1 MKNVYIWLLV
11 SLCWITYAC
20 SDNEDTTPSMAD
32 TDRLENLLDK
42 SNTDILSFKEKYG
55 TYILY
60 EFNDLLDFAY
70 QFEEAKAW
78 RSATIT
84 KLDKT
89 DVPAAISFLKANFLN
104 CYTENVITNYFP
116 RKLLICSQIYGET
129 LGVSEV
135 SKVGYHQAVANI
147 NSMTI
152 AGLDANTLNG
162 LNGIQK
168 ADYIR
173 QLHFIYL
180 AGYLV
185 NARGN
190 YYPNSVFFDYCAT
203 LYNSLMNT
211 DRLQAKNFPDAFF
224 YEKGFFRLDD
234 EETYYGSAEEDLINF
249 TKNLILMDQTLH
261 DTLLQYELMTKKM
274 QLVAKGL
281 KDLGVQVELINPL
294 IADFL

>member
-1 MKNVYIWLLV
+1 MKNVYIWLFIN
-11 SLCWITYAC
+11 LCWITCAC

-32 TDRLENLLDK
+32 TDRLENLIDK
-42 SNTDILSFKEKYG
+42 SNTDIMSFKEKYG

-60 EFNDLLDFAY
+60 EFDDLLDFAY
-70 QFEEAKAW
+70 QFEEADAW

-84 KLDKT
+84 KLDKA
-89 DVPAAISFLKANFLN
+89 DVPVAVSFLKNNFLN
-104 CYTENVITNYFP
+104 CYTENLITNYFP
-116 RKLLICSQIYGET
+116 RKLLICSQIYGQT

-135 SKVGYHQAVANI
+135 SKATYHQAVANI

-152 AGLDANTLNG
+152 AGLDTNTLNS
-162 LNGIQK
+162 LNKTQK
-168 ADYIR
+168 ADYLR

-185 NARGN
+185 NVRN
-190 YYPNSVFFDYCAT
+190 YYFPNKTFFDYCTT
-203 LYNSLMNT
+203 LYNSLTNPE
-211 DRLQAKNFPDAFF
+211 RVQAKKFPDEFF
-224 YEKGFFRLDD
+224 YEKGFFRLADK
-234 EETYYGSAEEDLINF
+234 ETYYGTAEEDLINF

-261 DTLLQYELMTKKM
+261 DTLLHYELMTKKM